1 MLLRPPA
8 LQKDDIIYVLST
20 ARAISAEEI
29 LPAIQLFE
37 SWGLHVK
44 IGTTIGKHEH
54 QFAGTDEERLR
65 DFQHA
70 IDDEKVKA
78 IFCARGGYGTV
89 RILDNISFTNLLKH
103 PKWIIG
109 FSDITYL
116 HTQISNTLGIQTL
129 HALMASTLA
138 TSTPEAIETFKKEL
152 FGEKNS
158 FSIAPHSLN
167 RIGNASGELI
177 GGNLSI
183 LYSITGT
190 VTNLNTYGKILFL
203 EDLDEYL
210 YHIDRMM
217 LNLKRAGKLKDLA
230 GLVVGGFSDMKDNAV
245 PFGKTAEEIISEHIA
260 EYNYPVCFNF
270 PAGHIADNRALVMGR
285 KYKLEVEGSKVFLS
299 Y

>member
-8 LQKDDIIYVLST
+8 LQKDDIVYVLST
-20 ARAISAEEI
+20 ARSISMEEI

-44 IGTTIGKHEH
+44 IGTTIGKHNN
-54 QFAGTDEERLR
+54 QYAGTDEERLR
-65 DFQHA
+65 DFQQA
-70 IDDEKVKA
+70 IDDEKVNA

-89 RILDNISFTNLLKH
+89 RMLDKINFTNLLRH

-116 HTQISNTLGIQTL
+116 HTQVSNTLGIQTL

-138 TSTPEAIETFKKEL
+138 SSTTEAVETLRKEL

-158 FSIAPHSLN
+158 FRIPAHPLN
-167 RIGNASGELI
+167 RLGKASGELI

-217 LNLKRAGKLKDLA
+217 LNLKRGGKLKDLA
-230 GLVVGGFSDMKDNAV
+230 GLVIGGFSEMKDNTV
-245 PFGKTAEEIISEHIA
+245 PFGKTAEEIIAEHVA

-270 PAGHIADNRALVMGR
+270 PAGHIADNRALVIGR
-285 KYKLEVEGSKVFLS
+285 KYTLEVESSSVLFE
-299 Y
+299 

>member
-8 LQKDDIIYVLST
+8 LQKDDIVYVLST
-20 ARAISAEEI
+20 ARAISMEEI

-37 SWGLHVK
+37 SWGLHVN
-44 IGTTIGKHEH
+44 IGATIGKHDN
-54 QFAGTDEERLR
+54 QYAGTDTERLH
-65 DFQHA
+65 DFQQA

-89 RILDNISFTNLLKH
+89 RMLDSINFTNLLRY

-138 TSTPEAIETFKKEL
+138 TSTPEAIETLRKEL

-158 FSIAPHSLN
+158 FKIAAHPLN

-190 VTNLNTYGKILFL
+190 LTNLNTYSKILFL

-230 GLVVGGFSDMKDNAV
+230 GLVIGGFTDMKDNTV
-245 PFGKTAEEIISEHIA
+245 PFGKTAEEIIAEHVSQ
-260 EYNYPVCFNF
+260 YNYPVCFNF

-285 KYKLEVEGSKVFLS
+285 KYRLEVGSGEVLFE
-299 Y
+299 

>member
-8 LQKDDIIYVLST
+8 LQKDDIVYVLST
-20 ARAISAEEI
+20 ARAISMEEI

-44 IGTTIGKHEH
+44 IGATIGKHDN
-54 QFAGTDEERLR
+54 QYAGTDAERLH
-65 DFQHA
+65 DFQQA

-89 RILDNISFTNLLKH
+89 RMLDSINFTNLLRY

-116 HTQISNTLGIQTL
+116 HTQIANTLGIQTL

-138 TSTPEAIETFKKEL
+138 TSTPEAIETFRKEL

-158 FSIAPHSLN
+158 FKIAPHPLN

-190 VTNLNTYGKILFL
+190 VTNLNTHSKILFF
-203 EDLDEYL
+203 EDLDEYF

-230 GLVVGGFSDMKDNAV
+230 GLVVGGFTDMKDNTV
-245 PFGKTAEEIISEHIA
+245 PFGKTAEEIIAEHVA
-260 EYNYPVCFNF
+260 GYNYPVCFNF

-285 KYKLEVEGSKVFLS
+285 KYKLEVSANKVLFE
-299 Y
+299 